1 MSTART
7 TPAQTKVLR
16 FVQRHIKRWECAP
29 TRSEIGQALG
39 ISRPTAEQ
47 HLQAL
52 RDQRLVTLRKQWR
65 GIFLRGAA
73 R

>member
-1 MSTART
+1 MSATHT
-7 TPAQTKVLR
+7 TPAQAKVLR
-16 FVQRHIKRWECAP
+16 FVQRHIKRWDCAP
-29 TRSEIGQALG
+29 TRSEIGAALG

-47 HLQAL
+47 HPQAL
-52 RDQRLVTLRKQWR
+52 RDQRLVTLHKQWR